1 MITSNIDSK
10 VEYAITNNIDKSDLN
25 HEAFVYNA
33 KIYNKHI
40 KFVLGTPRF
49 DFLSNNIMYFNI
61 YLANNGS
68 VISKIGIYETTN
80 TDYASLLDA
89 NGDVDL
95 NKMSEPIIFS
105 FAKPLIMNNYEL
117 IDKFETMSN
126 ASDFNSTDDGSNVS
140 DVESISGDDDDEDDD
155 DEDDDDASKKPQ
167 KLVSASYDLMEVNSQ
182 TKEESDYEINKYE
195 EDPSHKWINKYLR
208 SNKYE
213 ILDNEGGGDCFF
225 AVLRDALRS
234 VKIETSVKSIREKLA
249 SEVDE
254 EILATYKEFFGL
266 FYNNMKSIQTQLKEH
281 KKKHYTLKKMIL
293 ATPDGPD
300 KIKMISDA
308 KSNFDNMS
316 SLSDQNKEL
325 EELTREFEFMKDV
338 ETIEDLKKVI
348 MEVGGKYWA
357 DNWAVV
363 TLERLYKVKFIVLS
377 QDHFLN
383 GEKELVLQCSE
394 ADKKLQAQGIF
405 EPSYYIMT
413 DYIKGVHYK
422 LITYDKNIKRG
433 ALTFNELP
441 YRIKELVLEK
451 CMERGAGLYVL
462 IPDFKTFANTNGVQT
477 STISKTSG
485 YDSLVNTKT
494 PKSQDYSDSII
505 IQIYSKSKH
514 EKVGEGSGESIKPE
528 LKTSKN
534 VLELNNKKKYP
545 DWRRKIDNDYLVPNL
560 VIDGNNWASVKHYM
574 LGSRFKELVDLYSKF
589 MKNGDVGTNSED
601 ALKLYNSNI
610 VKKSVKN
617 VILNDEE
624 FKKIESGLLEKALY
638 SKFTQNDEL
647 REILLLTGDAL
658 INVFKQTKGTSPA
671 LELMKVRKL
680 IGK

>member
-10 VEYAITNNIDKSDLN
+10 VEYAIVNNIDKSDLN

-33 KIYNKHI
+33 KIYNKYI

-49 DFLSNNIMYFNI
+49 EFLTNNIMYFNI

-68 VISKIGIYETTN
+68 VISKIGIYETNN
-80 TDYASLLDA
+80 TDYASLLDS

-95 NKMSEPIIFS
+95 NKMSEPIIFP

-126 ASDFNSTDDGSNVS
+126 ASDFNSDIETDG
-140 DVESISGDDDDEDDD
+140 EEDEDE
-155 DEDDDDASKKPQ
+155 DEDEDEEDDAISNEKPQ
-167 KLVSASYDLMEVNSQ
+167 KLISEKYDLMELNSQ
-182 TKEESDYEINKYE
+182 TKEESDYEISKYE
-195 EDPSHKWINKYLR
+195 EDISNKWINNYLH
-208 SNKYE
+208 SSKYE

-225 AVLRDALRS
+225 AVLRDALKS
-234 VKIETSVKSIREKLA
+234 VKIETSVQSIREKLA
-249 SEVDE
+249 NEVTE

-266 FYNNMKSIQTQLKEH
+266 FYNSMKTTQTQLKEH
-281 KKKHYTLKKMIL
+281 KKKHLTLKKMIM
-293 ATPDGPD
+293 ASADGPD
-300 KIKMISDA
+300 KMKMISDV
-308 KSNFDNMS
+308 KSNFDKMS
-316 SLSDQNKEL
+316 SISDQNKEL

-338 ETIEDLKKVI
+338 ETVDDLKKVI
-348 MEVGGKYWA
+348 MKVGGKYWA
-357 DNWAVV
+357 DNWALV

-394 ADKKLQAQGIF
+394 ADKKLQELGIF

-413 DYIKGVHYK
+413 DYIKGIHYK

-433 ALTFNELP
+433 ALTFSELP

-451 CMERGAGLYVL
+451 CMEKGAGLYVL
-462 IPDFKTFANTNGVQT
+462 IPDFKAFANTNGVST
-477 STISKTSG
+477 SSISKTSK
-485 YDSLVNTKT
+485 YDSLVDTKT
-494 PKSQDYSDSII
+494 PKSQDYSNSII

-514 EKVGEGSGESIKPE
+514 EKVGEGSGEFIKPE
-528 LKTSKN
+528 MKTLKN

-545 DWRRKIDNDYLVPNL
+545 EWRKKIDNDFLVPNL
-560 VIDGNNWASVKHYM
+560 VIDGNNWSSVKHYI
-574 LGSRFKELVDLYSKF
+574 LGSRFKELVDLYGKF
-589 MKNGDVGTNSED
+589 MKNGEVGANNEE
-601 ALKLYNSNI
+601 AVKLYNSNI

-617 VILNDEE
+617 VIMNDEE

-647 REILLLTGDAL
+647 REILILTGDAL
-658 INVFKQTKGTSPA
+658 INIFKQTKGAIPA

-680 IGK
+680 ISK

>member
-68 VISKIGIYETTN
+68 VVSKIGIYETNN
-80 TDYASLLDA
+80 TDYASLLDS

-95 NKMSEPIIFS
+95 NKMSEPIIFP

-126 ASDFNSTDDGSNVS
+126 ASDFNSS
-140 DVESISGDDDDEDDD
+140 DDDDEDDD
-155 DEDDDDASKKPQ
+155 DEDDDNDDDENGDDDDEKPQ
-167 KLVSASYDLMEVNSQ
+167 KLISKSYDLLELNSQ
-182 TKEESDYEINKYE
+182 TKEESDYEMSKYE
-195 EDPSHKWINKYLR
+195 EDASHKWINNYLR

-213 ILDNEGGGDCFF
+213 IVDNEGGGDCFF

-234 VKIETSVKSIREKLA
+234 VKIDTSVKSIREKLA

-254 EILATYKEFFGL
+254 EILANYKEFFGL

-281 KKKHYTLKKMIL
+281 KKKHYTLKKMIT
-293 ATPDGPD
+293 ASADGED
-300 KIKMISDA
+300 KMKMISDV
-308 KSNFDNMS
+308 KSNFDKMS
-316 SLSDQNKEL
+316 LISDQNKEL
-325 EELTREFEFMKDV
+325 EELTKEFEFMKDV
-338 ETIEDLKKVI
+338 ETVDDLKKVI

-357 DNWAVV
+357 DNWALV

-405 EPSYYIMT
+405 EPTYYIIT

-433 ALTFNELP
+433 AFTFNELP

-451 CMERGAGLYVL
+451 CMEKGAGLYVL
-462 IPDFKTFANTNGVQT
+462 IPDFKAFANTNGVQT
-477 STISKTSG
+477 STISKTSN
-485 YDSLVNTKT
+485 YDSLVATKT
-494 PKSQDYSDSII
+494 PKFQDYSDSII

-528 LKTSKN
+528 LKTLKN

-610 VKKSVKN
+610 VKKSVKS
-617 VILNDEE
+617 VILNDED

-658 INVFKQTKGTSPA
+658 INVFKQTKGATPA
-671 LELMKVRKL
+671 TELMKVRKL
-680 IGK
+680 ITK

>member
-10 VEYAITNNIDKSDLN
+10 VEYAITNSIDKTDLN

-68 VISKIGIYETTN
+68 VVSKIGIYETNN
-80 TDYASLLDA
+80 TDYASLLDS

-126 ASDFNSTDDGSNVS
+126 ASDFNNSDDGDGSSVNESTSVS
-140 DVESISGDDDDEDDD
+140 DDDDDDD
-155 DEDDDDASKKPQ
+155 DDYEEKPQ
-167 KLVSASYDLMEVNSQ
+167 KLTTQNYDLMELNSQ
-182 TKEESDYEINKYE
+182 TKEESDYEITNYE
-195 EDPSHKWINKYLR
+195 EDPSHKWINNYLR

-225 AVLRDALRS
+225 AVLRDALKS

-249 SEVDE
+249 NEVTE
-254 EILATYKEFFGL
+254 ETLATYKEFFEL
-266 FYNNMKSIQTQLKEH
+266 FYNSMKKTQTQLQEH
-281 KKKHYTLKKMIL
+281 KKKHLTLKKMIT
-293 ATPDGPD
+293 ATSDGPD
-300 KIKMISDA
+300 KMKMISDV
-308 KSNFDNMS
+308 KSNFDKMS
-316 SLSDQNKEL
+316 YVSTQNDEL
-325 EELTREFEFMKDV
+325 EELTKEFDFMKDV
-338 ETIEDLKKVI
+338 VTLDDLKKI
-348 MEVGGKYWA
+348 ISEVGGKYWA
-357 DNWAVV
+357 DNWALV

-451 CMERGAGLYVL
+451 CMEKGAGLYVL

-477 STISKTSG
+477 SIISKTSG

-514 EKVGEGSGESIKPE
+514 EKMGEGSGEFIKPE
-528 LKTSKN
+528 FKTLKN

-545 DWRRKIDNDYLVPNL
+545 EWRKKIDNDYLVPNL

-574 LGSRFKELVDLYSKF
+574 LGSRFKELIDLYSKF
-589 MKNGDVGTNSED
+589 MKNGEVGTNSED

-610 VKKSVKN
+610 VKKSVKS

-624 FKKIESGLLEKALY
+624 FKKIESSLLEKALY

-658 INVFKQTKGTSPA
+658 INVFKQSKGASPA
-671 LELMKVRKL
+671 LELMRVRKL

>member
-10 VEYAITNNIDKSDLN
+10 VEYVIINNIDKVDIN

-49 DFLSNNIMYFNI
+49 EFLSNNIMYFNI

-68 VISKIGIYETTN
+68 VVSKIGIYETNN
-80 TDYASLLDA
+80 TDYASLLDS
-89 NGDVDL
+89 NGDIDL
-95 NKMSEPIIFS
+95 NKMSEPIIFP

-126 ASDFNSTDDGSNVS
+126 ASDFNSS
-140 DVESISGDDDDEDDD
+140 DDDDDDSSTNESANESANESTTDDD
-155 DEDDDDASKKPQ
+155 DKPQ
-167 KLVSASYDLMEVNSQ
+167 KLISEKYDLMELNSQ
-182 TKEESDYEINKYE
+182 TKEESDYEISKYD
-195 EDPSHKWINKYLR
+195 EDPTHKWINNYLR

-213 ILDNEGGGDCFF
+213 LLDNEGGGDCFF

-234 VKIETSVKSIREKLA
+234 VKIETTVKSIREKLA
-249 SEVDE
+249 NEVTE
-254 EILATYKEFFGL
+254 EILATYKEFFEL
-266 FYNNMKSIQTQLKEH
+266 FYNSMKTTQKQLKEH
-281 KKKHYTLKKMIL
+281 KQKHLTLKKMIT
-293 ATPDGPD
+293 ASADGPD
-300 KIKMISDA
+300 KIKMISDV
-308 KSNFDNMS
+308 KSNFDKMS
-316 SLSDQNKEL
+316 SISDQNKES
-325 EELTREFEFMKDV
+325 EELIREFEFMKDV
-338 ETIEDLKKVI
+338 ETVDDLKKVI
-348 MEVGGKYWA
+348 MKVGGKYWA
-357 DNWAVV
+357 DNWALV

-394 ADKKLQAQGIF
+394 ADKKLQEQGIF

-451 CMERGAGLYVL
+451 CMENSAGLYVL
-462 IPDFKTFANTNGVQT
+462 IPDFKAFANKNGVRT
-477 STISKTSG
+477 SSISKTSSYG
-485 YDSLVNTKT
+485 SLVNTKT
-494 PKSQDYSDSII
+494 PKSQDYDDSII

-514 EKVGEGSGESIKPE
+514 EKVGEGSGEFIKPE
-528 LKTSKN
+528 MKTLKN
-534 VLELNNKKKYP
+534 ILELNNKKKYP
-545 DWRRKIDNDYLVPNL
+545 DWRKKIDNDFLVPNL
-560 VIDGNNWASVKHYM
+560 VIDGNNWSSVKHYM

-589 MKNGDVGTNSED
+589 MKNGEVGANNEE
-601 ALKLYNSNI
+601 AVKLYNSNI
-610 VKKSVKN
+610 VKKSVKA
-617 VILNDEE
+617 VIMNDEE

-647 REILLLTGDAL
+647 REILVLTSNAL
-658 INVFKQTKGTSPA
+658 INIFKQTKGITPA

-680 IGK
+680 VSK

>member
-10 VEYAITNNIDKSDLN
+10 VEYAITNNIDKSDIN

-126 ASDFNSTDDGSNVS
+126 ASDFNSTDDGSNIS
-140 DVESISGDDDDEDDD
+140 DVESISGDDDDDDD
-155 DEDDDDASKKPQ
+155 DDDTDDDDASKKPQ

-225 AVLRDALRS
+225 AVLRDALKS
-234 VKIETSVKSIREKLA
+234 VKIDTSVKSIREKLA

-254 EILATYKEFFGL
+254 EILATYKEFFRL

-281 KKKHYTLKKMIL
+281 KKKHYTLKKMIT
-293 ATPDGPD
+293 ATADGPD
-300 KIKMISDA
+300 KMKMISDV

-433 ALTFNELP
+433 ALTFN
-441 YRIKELVLEK
+441 
-451 CMERGAGLYVL
+451 
-462 IPDFKTFANTNGVQT
+462 
-477 STISKTSG
+477 
-485 YDSLVNTKT
+485 
-494 PKSQDYSDSII
+494 
-505 IQIYSKSKH
+505 
-514 EKVGEGSGESIKPE
+514 
-528 LKTSKN
+528 
-534 VLELNNKKKYP
+534 
-545 DWRRKIDNDYLVPNL
+545 
-560 VIDGNNWASVKHYM
+560 
-574 LGSRFKELVDLYSKF
+574 
-589 MKNGDVGTNSED
+589 
-601 ALKLYNSNI
+601 
-610 VKKSVKN
+610 
-617 VILNDEE
+617 
-624 FKKIESGLLEKALY
+624 
-638 SKFTQNDEL
+638 
-647 REILLLTGDAL
+647 
-658 INVFKQTKGTSPA
+658 
-671 LELMKVRKL
+671 
-680 IGK
+680 

>member
-10 VEYAITNNIDKSDLN
+10 VEYAITNSIDKTDLN

-68 VISKIGIYETTN
+68 VVSKIGIYETNN
-80 TDYASLLDA
+80 TDYASLLDS

-126 ASDFNSTDDGSNVS
+126 ASDFNNSDDGSSVNESTSVS
-140 DVESISGDDDDEDDD
+140 DDDDDDD
-155 DEDDDDASKKPQ
+155 DDYEEKPQ
-167 KLVSASYDLMEVNSQ
+167 KLTTQNYDLMELNSQ
-182 TKEESDYEINKYE
+182 TKEESDYEISNYE
-195 EDPSHKWINKYLR
+195 EDPSHKWINNYLR

-225 AVLRDALRS
+225 AVLRDALKS

-249 SEVDE
+249 NEVTE
-254 EILATYKEFFGL
+254 ETLATYKEFFEL
-266 FYNNMKSIQTQLKEH
+266 FYNSMKKTQTQLQEH
-281 KKKHYTLKKMIL
+281 KKKHLTLKKMIT
-293 ATPDGPD
+293 ATSDGPD
-300 KIKMISDA
+300 KMKMISDV
-308 KSNFDNMS
+308 KSNFDKMS
-316 SLSDQNKEL
+316 YVSSQNDEL
-325 EELTREFEFMKDV
+325 EELTKEFNFMKDV
-338 ETIEDLKKVI
+338 VTLDDLKKTI
-348 MEVGGKYWA
+348 SEVGGKYWA
-357 DNWAVV
+357 DNWALV

-451 CMERGAGLYVL
+451 CMEKGAGLYVL

-477 STISKTSG
+477 SIISKTSG

-514 EKVGEGSGESIKPE
+514 EKMGEGSGEFIKPE
-528 LKTSKN
+528 FKTLKN

-545 DWRRKIDNDYLVPNL
+545 EWRKKIDNDYLVPNL

-574 LGSRFKELVDLYSKF
+574 LGSRFKELIDLYSKF
-589 MKNGDVGTNSED
+589 MKNGEVGTNSED

-610 VKKSVKN
+610 VKKSVKS

-624 FKKIESGLLEKALY
+624 FKKIESSLLEKALY

-658 INVFKQTKGTSPA
+658 INVFKQSKGASPA
-671 LELMKVRKL
+671 LELMRVRKL

>member
-140 DVESISGDDDDEDDD
+140 DVESISGDDDDDDD
-155 DEDDDDASKKPQ
+155 DDDTSKKPQ

-182 TKEESDYEINKYE
+182 TKEESDYEMNKYE

-249 SEVDE
+249 NEVDE

-316 SLSDQNKEL
+316 LISDQNKEL

-477 STISKTSG
+477 STISKTSN

-574 LGSRFKELVDLYSKF
+574 LGSRFKELVDLHSKF
-589 MKNGDVGTNSED
+589 MKNGDVGTNSDD

-624 FKKIESGLLEKALY
+624 FKKIESSLLEKALY

>member
-25 HEAFVYNA
+25 HEAYVYNA

-49 DFLSNNIMYFNI
+49 EYISNNIMYFNI

-68 VISKIGIYETTN
+68 VVSKIGIYESNNEAKSVLFDSYMPIFDTT
-80 TDYASLLDA
+80 
-89 NGDVDL
+89 
-95 NKMSEPIIFS
+95 EPIIFP

-126 ASDFNSTDDGSNVS
+126 ASDDDSSNDGSSDDESNSNVDTDDDTSTS
-140 DVESISGDDDDEDDD
+140 DTI
-155 DEDDDDASKKPQ
+155 KPQ
-167 KLVSASYDLMEVNSQ
+167 KLISQDYDLMEINSQ

-195 EDPSHKWINKYLR
+195 EDPSDKWINKYLR
-208 SNKYE
+208 SNKYD

-234 VKIETSVKSIREKLA
+234 VKIDTSVKSIREKLA
-249 SEVDE
+249 NEVDE
-254 EILATYKEFFGL
+254 EILANYKEFFGL
-266 FYNNMKSIQTQLKEH
+266 FYNSLKTTQVQLKEY
-281 KKKHYTLKKMIL
+281 KKKHYTLKKMITTT
-293 ATPDGPD
+293 ADGPD
-300 KIKMISDA
+300 KVKMISDV
-308 KSNFDNMS
+308 KSNFDKMS
-316 SLSDQNKEL
+316 SVSDKNKEL
-325 EELTREFEFMKDV
+325 DDLTKEFEFMKDV
-338 ETIEDLKKVI
+338 ETVDDFKKVI
-348 MEVGGKYWA
+348 REVGGKYWA
-357 DNWAVV
+357 DNWALV

-377 QDHFLN
+377 QDHYLN

-413 DYIKGVHYK
+413 DYIKGIHYK
-422 LITYDKNIKRG
+422 LITYDKNTKRG

-451 CMERGAGLYVL
+451 CMEQGAGLYVL
-462 IPDFKTFANTNGVQT
+462 IPDFKAFANKNGVQT
-477 STISKTSG
+477 SSISKTSG
-485 YDSLVNTKT
+485 YDSLVSSKT
-494 PKSQDYSDSII
+494 PKSQDYSNSII

-528 LKTSKN
+528 LKTLKN
-534 VLELNNKKKYP
+534 ILDLNNKKKYP
-545 DWRRKIDNDYLVPNL
+545 EWRKKLDNDFLVPNL
-560 VIDGNNWASVKHYM
+560 VIDGNNWSSVKHYM
-574 LGSRFKELVDLYSKF
+574 LGSRFKDLVDLYGKF
-589 MKNGDVGTNSED
+589 MKNGEVGASNEE

-610 VKKSVKN
+610 VKKSVKT
-617 VILNDEE
+617 VILNDED

-638 SKFTQNDEL
+638 AKFTQNDEL
-647 REILLLTGDAL
+647 REILILTGDAL
-658 INVFKQTKGTSPA
+658 INVFKQTKGAIPA
-671 LELMKVRKL
+671 LELMRVRKL
-680 IGK
+680 ITK